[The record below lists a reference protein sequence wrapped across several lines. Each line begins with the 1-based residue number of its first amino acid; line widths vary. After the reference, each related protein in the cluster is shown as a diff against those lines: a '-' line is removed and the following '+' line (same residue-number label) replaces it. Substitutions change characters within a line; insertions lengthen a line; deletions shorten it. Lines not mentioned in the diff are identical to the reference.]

1 MKKVLDNFIKK
12 TPAMLA
18 ITILVILLWAII
30 FAIEFAINQFM
41 VHDLTTILAVVSG
54 ISIGS
59 YVHKVKEE

>member
-1 MKKVLDNFIKK
+1 
-12 TPAMLA
+12 MLA
-18 ITILVILLWAII
+18 ITILVILLWTII
-30 FAIEFAINQFM
+30 FAIELAINQFM